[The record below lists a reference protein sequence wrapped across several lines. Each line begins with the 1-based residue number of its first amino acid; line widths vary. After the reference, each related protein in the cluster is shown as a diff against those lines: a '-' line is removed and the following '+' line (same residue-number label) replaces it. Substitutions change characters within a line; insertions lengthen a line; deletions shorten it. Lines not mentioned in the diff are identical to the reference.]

1 MFRTRFLILLAL
13 IASYP
18 AFAATLPS
26 DLEPL
31 PEPPPA
37 PEGYEPDPEIE
48 PQVTI
53 TKRGEDIVE
62 EYSVNGQVY
71 MMKVT
76 PPNGVPYYLSKDSA
90 DGGWQPMDGPGEHY
104 SMPSWVLFRF

>member
-1 MFRTRFLILLAL
+1 MLRKRFLIPLALLASL
-13 IASYP
+13 P
-18 AFAATLPS
+18 AFAATLPP

-37 PEGYEPDPEIE
+37 PEGYDSDSALE

-53 TKRGEDIVE
+53 TKRGEDTVE

-76 PPNGVPYYLSKDSA
+76 PPNGVPYYLSKDSI
-90 DGGWQPMDGPGEHY
+90 DGGWAPMDGPVDRY
-104 SMPSWVLFRF
+104 SMPSWVIFRF